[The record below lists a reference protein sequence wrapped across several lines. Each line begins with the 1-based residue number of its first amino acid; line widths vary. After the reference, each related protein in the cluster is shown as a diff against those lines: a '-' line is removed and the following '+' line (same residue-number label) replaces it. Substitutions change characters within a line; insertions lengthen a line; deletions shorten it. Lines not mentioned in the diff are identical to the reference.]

1 MTEYT
6 REQIVEAA
14 ASLRVFIL
22 ATDNTGFATLAEMAG
37 IPAEEIAAIESSM
50 TETREALRDLLAAN
64 LQAYWEFQ
72 RVMATQRQETPFD
85 PRLYIDPHPLLVALE
100 RERARL
106 SQAIAQPRQRYDQC
120 WNRLVGLC
128 EEARYPTGFL
138 AHRYSLIQMST
149 QDLLQ
154 LHGLQ

>member
-22 ATDNTGFATLAEMAG
+22 ASDNTGFAPLAEMAG
-37 IPAEEIAAIESSM
+37 IPAEEIAAIEASM
-50 TETREALRDLLAAN
+50 TETREALRALMAAN

-72 RVMATQRQETPFD
+72 TVMAAQRQETPFD
-85 PRLYIDPHPLLVALE
+85 ARLYIDPHPLLVALE
-100 RERARL
+100 RERTRL
-106 SQAIAQPRQRYDQC
+106 SQAIEQPRERYDQC
-120 WNRLVGLC
+120 WSRLTSLC

-138 AHRYSLIQMST
+138 AHRYSLLQMSMT
-149 QDLLQ
+149 DLLQ